1 MSNMCRAILISFS
14 LLFFIVGIGI
24 NSFETT
30 LSSLFLFLMVSIESM
45 EG

>member
-1 MSNMCRAILISFS
+1 MSNKTRAILIAFS